1 MAKYYITTPIYYVN
15 DIATIGHAY
24 TTIIELKTNNSGM
37 VLFKKSDRTHLGRK
51 TSMLIAAKLTPTLR
65 KLIRWKLLTKLPINS
80 GILLVCNGMSS
91 RNLNC
96 PKAIN
101 NADAIIKLLI
111 TGWLMSWI
119 RKPKRNR
126 PKISEIIPTIIARR
140 QAASI

>member
-1 MAKYYITTPIYYVN
+1 
-15 DIATIGHAY
+15 
-24 TTIIELKTNNSGM
+24 
-37 VLFKKSDRTHLGRK
+37 
-51 TSMLIAAKLTPTLR
+51 MLIAAKLTPTLR
-65 KLIRWKLLTKLPINS
+65 KTDVMEVIDQTSINS

-119 RKPKRNR
+119 REAKT
-126 PKISEIIPTIIARR
+126 E
-140 QAASI
+140 QA